1 MKKPAITWLLFLILL
16 TSYAQK
22 QKNIVL
28 SEPLATS
35 GTEMK
40 VKMGTQWMG
49 KIWNF
54 RFGEYA
60 VSSSKNGWTTTNSKS
75 NFFNTKTQS
84 ISKQKFSFV
93 LSQGNKS
100 NATVNAATQITME
113 ELNSFQISPGLFIGR
128 DELTAGSEL
137 FTAIITISTDTS
149 ATWSLMMLTSGGSKV
164 EQQYR
169 AQLTNGE
176 RNILIVPVNSN
187 KYGEDSR
194 SIPALGYE
202 LHEAGSALS
211 ALQYYGGG
219 MLGLNKNIIWIDKT
233 LEQDMQLILAA
244 AMTAILQVKAN
255 SMVPE

>member
-1 MKKPAITWLLFLILL
+1 MKKPAFIWLLFLTIL
-16 TSYAQK
+16 TCNAQK
-22 QKNIVL
+22 QKTIVL
-28 SEPLATS
+28 SEPLATNNL
-35 GTEMK
+35 EMK

-93 LSQGNKS
+93 LSQGDKA

-113 ELNSFQISPGLFIGR
+113 ELHSFQISPGLFVGR

-149 ATWSLMMLTSGGSKV
+149 ATWSLMMLTSGGSQI
-164 EQQYR
+164 EQQHR

-176 RNILIVPVNSN
+176 RTILIVPVNSN
-187 KYGEDSR
+187 KYGEDAR
-194 SIPALGYE
+194 SIPSLGYE

-219 MLGLNKNIIWIDKT
+219 MLGMNKNIIWIDKT
-233 LEQDMQLILAA
+233 LEQDFQLILAA
-244 AMTAILQVKAN
+244 AMTAILQVKVN
-255 SMVPE
+255 SMTE

>member
-1 MKKPAITWLLFLILL
+1 MKIISLTSLLCLMILS
-16 TSYAQK
+16 SYAQK
-22 QKNIVL
+22 QKNILL
-28 SEPLATS
+28 SEPLATNAQ
-35 GTEMK
+35 EMK

-93 LSQGNKS
+93 LSQDERS
-100 NATVNAATQITME
+100 NATVNAATQVTME
-113 ELNSFQISPGLFIGR
+113 ELHSFQISPGLFVGR
-128 DELTAGSEL
+128 DELAAGSEL

-149 ATWSLMMLTSGGSKV
+149 TTWSLIMETSGGSQVDQKYKAV
-164 EQQYR
+164 
-169 AQLTNGE
+169 LSNGD

-187 KYGEDSR
+187 KYGDDSR

-202 LHEAGSALS
+202 LHETGSALS

-219 MLGLNKNIIWIDKT
+219 TLGMNKNLMWIDKT
-233 LEQDMQLILAA
+233 LDQDIQLILAA
-244 AMTAILQVKAN
+244 AMTAILQVKVN
-255 SMVPE
+255 SMTE